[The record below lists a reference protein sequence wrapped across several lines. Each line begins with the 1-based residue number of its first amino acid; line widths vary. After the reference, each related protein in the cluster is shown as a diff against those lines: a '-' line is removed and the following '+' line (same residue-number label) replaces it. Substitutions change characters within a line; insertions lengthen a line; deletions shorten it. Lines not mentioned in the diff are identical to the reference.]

1 MTYGRY
7 GPTGG
12 HSYSG
17 VSGASKASPFEIP
30 MDEGDRFRALV
41 WAPGCKM
48 KEFDVAVGTSDV
60 ELQFVCDPLK
70 TIPFSGRVKSV
81 DNLKPVTISA
91 DYSGLGICTW
101 MSACK
106 DRCAGSCLGPQIVG
120 IATAEV
126 AADGSSKMELPDFK
140 DDPFV
145 GDDLTAEILFRLNGV
160 PNVSLLLPQLSQGQT
175 LRVAASYAAEVIFV
189 PLELRD
195 HSRANEVERKMYEL
209 APSFHEQLVTPVL
222 ASEAKK

>member
-1 MTYGRY
+1 MGMNVRGGRDLVLVPY
-7 GPTGG
+7 FLDEIETAFVADTG
-12 HSYSG
+12 
-17 VSGASKASPFEIP
+17 E
-30 MDEGDRFRALV
+30 R
-41 WAPGCKM
+41 GCAGTIGL
-48 KEFDVAVGTSDV
+48 AVG
-60 ELQFVCDPLK
+60 
-70 TIPFSGRVKSV
+70 
-81 DNLKPVTISA
+81 
-91 DYSGLGICTW
+91 
-101 MSACK
+101 
-106 DRCAGSCLGPQIVG
+106 CLEDIGD
-120 IATAEV
+120 AEV
-126 AADGSSKMELPDFK
+126 AADGSFKMELPDFK

-195 HSRANEVERKMYEL
+195 HSRANEVERKMYEW